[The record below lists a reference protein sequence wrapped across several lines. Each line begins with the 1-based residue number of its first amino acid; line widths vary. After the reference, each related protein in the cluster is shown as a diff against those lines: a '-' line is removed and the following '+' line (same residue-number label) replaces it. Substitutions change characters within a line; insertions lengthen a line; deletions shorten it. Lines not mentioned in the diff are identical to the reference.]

1 MHMKYTTTTK
11 HRRNNQPNFDW
22 RTIFVARG
30 GGFSSKRVL
39 GVFGFLTCVA
49 LLIAGFIMNK
59 EVPQFADMVIVT
71 SSSLIGIDAFRG
83 IFSRNTN
90 Q

>member
-1 MHMKYTTTTK
+1 MHMKYTNTTK
-11 HRRNNQPNFDW
+11 HRKRGQPNFDW

-39 GVFGFLTCVA
+39 GVFGFITCVA
-49 LLIAGFIMNK
+49 LLIAGFIMDK

-83 IFSRNTN
+83 IFSRNTSE
-90 Q
+90 